1 MTIKENTP
9 KAIILML
16 LGMSVFAIQDAL
28 IKIISENTNIFLIY
42 FFRSLIGL
50 ILLSLFLFLKKEPII
65 FKTHYPKLTIL
76 RGFLFFTSFTLYYF
90 SLTKLSLAKAITLF
104 FVSPFF
110 ITIFS
115 IIFLNEIIGIKR
127 WVAIIIGFFGVYLV
141 MEPNF
146 YNFDYYSTFPILC
159 AIGYALTMIIQKI
172 TSDKDNLYSQTFH
185 LFIAAIIFSTIFGFI
200 GGDGKFYNE
209 SNKEFN
215 FLLQSWS
222 VANFS
227 MFSIFFIIGLITV
240 FGFLCVF
247 QAYRIGSPPS
257 VAPFDYIIIIWG
269 LIISWYLWEET
280 LSFRG
285 FMGLILIVL
294 GGLYT
299 YLREVRKNIKITI
312 DKPLR

>member
-257 VAPFDYIIIIWG
+257 VAPFEYIIIIWG